1 MSVAGVVED
10 LIALQRLAEQERD
23 AARRRSLDAIRGHV
37 AERDGG
43 AKVGEAAQVLGVSA
57 PTVRAWIKAGA
68 LRAVTDSSPVRVDV
82 MSLAVSKSVLD
93 ELRVHRDDGRL
104 LVEVLRVLRDR
115 GVLAGD
121 VAAALDDLAA
131 GRVRRL
137 DPQRLDELL
146 PGTRTEIS
154 TST

>member
-1 MSVAGVVED
+1 
-10 LIALQRLAEQERD
+10 
-23 AARRRSLDAIRGHV
+23 
-37 AERDGG
+37 
-43 AKVGEAAQVLGVSA
+43 
-57 PTVRAWIKAGA
+57 
-68 LRAVTDSSPVRVDV
+68 

-93 ELRVHRDDGRL
+93 ELRVHRDDGRR

-121 VAAALDDLAA
+121 DVAAALDDLAV